1 MGKLGSNFEG
11 AYQSARGGIKEFFQK
26 HRVLFLFLLFVCLV
40 AVLTGVFTA
49 IKNADNYSAVWFD
62 NYNIKN
68 FYDSDMGTWDL
79 FFNRFGS
86 YLVCLVIVLLSSLN
100 VFLTPFGVVVLAIRS
115 YLVGL
120 NCCFMFILFGLS
132 GMLTT
137 IIIILPIQIINLLLL
152 VAFCACMFVRARNK
166 QKYGSYCVGNEKK
179 SFVLFLIFL
188 LLFTVVNVVE
198 TLLLFVFS
206 SKIILVI

>member
-1 MGKLGSNFEG
+1 MRKFGSNFEG
-11 AYQSARGGIKEFFQK
+11 VYQSARGGVGDFVRK
-26 HRVLFLFLLFVCLV
+26 HKVLLLCLLFISLV

-49 IKNADNYSAVWFD
+49 IKNADNCSAVWFD

-79 FFNRFGS
+79 FFDRFGS
-86 YLVCLVIVLLSSLN
+86 YFACLIIVFLSSLN
-100 VFLTPFGVVVLAIRS
+100 VFLTPFSVAVLVIRA

-120 NCCFMFILFGLS
+120 NCCFMFLLFGLS

-137 IIIILPIQIINLLLL
+137 IIIILPIQIINLVLLI
-152 VAFCACMFVRARNK
+152 AFCALMFIRARNK
-166 QKYGSYCVGNEKK
+166 KKYGAYCVGGEKK
-179 SFVLFLIFL
+179 PIVIFFIFL
-188 LLFTVVNVVE
+188 ALFTLVNVVE

>member
-1 MGKLGSNFEG
+1 MGKFGSNIEG
-11 AYQSARGGIKEFFQK
+11 AYQSARGGIKDFVRRHK
-26 HRVLFLFLLFVCLV
+26 VLLLCLLFVSLV

-86 YLVCLVIVLLSSLN
+86 YLVCLLIVWLCSLN
-100 VFLTPFGVVVLAIRS
+100 IFLTPFSIAVLVIRG

-120 NCCFMFILFGLS
+120 NCCFMFLLFGLS

-152 VAFCACMFVRARNK
+152 IAFCSVMFVRAKNK
-166 QKYGSYCVGNEKK
+166 QKYGTYCVGSEKK
-179 SFVLFLIFL
+179 PFVVFLIFL
-188 LLFTVVNVVE
+188 LLFTVVNIVE

>member
-1 MGKLGSNFEG
+1 MGKFSSNVDG
-11 AYQSARGGIKEFFQK
+11 VYQSARGGIKDFV
-26 HRVLFLFLLFVCLV
+26 HRHKVLLLCLLFVSIV

-68 FYDSDMGTWDL
+68 FYNSDMGTWDL

-86 YLVCLVIVLLSSLN
+86 YLVCLLIVLISSLN
-100 VFLTPFGVVVLAIRS
+100 IFLTPFGIVVLVLRS

-120 NCCFMFILFGLS
+120 NCCFMFLLFGLS

-137 IIIILPIQIINLLLL
+137 IIIILPIQIINLVLLI
-152 VAFCACMFVRARNK
+152 AFCAQMFIRARNK
-166 QKYGSYCVGNEKK
+166 QKYGTYCVGGEKK
-179 SFVLFLIFL
+179 TMSIFFIFLVLFTL
-188 LLFTVVNVVE
+188 VNAVE
-198 TLLLFVFS
+198 TLLLFMFS